1 MQKYGK
7 SFFSYADFPTF
18 AEYSML
24 YKSGCMAKIL
34 LVDDDTTFCLMLET
48 WLAKK
53 GFEVDAAFSCREAL
67 AKLKKGKYEVV
78 LTDLRL
84 PEEDGLYL
92 LRSVKAESPEVQ
104 VILMTGYA
112 DIQTAVQAMK
122 AGAFDYVAKPV
133 IPDEILKKIR
143 EALKQEAP
151 AVPPCEPKG
160 QPAPTAYIKG
170 TNPEAEKLYE
180 YIHLVAPTMMTVL
193 ITGESG
199 SGKEY
204 IARLIHGQSTRKA
217 APFVAVDCGA
227 IPKDLA
233 ASEFFGHVKGAFT
246 GAVSDKTGYFVAASG
261 GTIFLDEIGNL
272 SYDVQIQLLRALEER
287 KVKPVGSDKEIA
299 FDVRIISATNEN
311 LLKAVEDGTFRE
323 DLYHRLNE
331 FSLKALSLRERR
343 EDIPVFADHF
353 LQAANKELGKEVVG
367 FEDSV
372 MEVFRN
378 YAWPGNLRELRNVV
392 KRATLLCR
400 DAYISLDTV
409 PAELLSS
416 PSPEDDLALKRE
428 KNEIDLI
435 REALAKCN
443 NNKSEAARMLKIDR
457 KTLYNKMK
465 LYSLS

>member
-1 MQKYGK
+1 M
-7 SFFSYADFPTF
+7 
-18 AEYSML
+18 
-24 YKSGCMAKIL
+24 YKRRCMAKIL

-53 GFEVDAAFSCREAL
+53 GFEADAAFSCREAL
-67 AKLKKGKYEVV
+67 AKLKKGKYDVV
-78 LTDLRL
+78 LSDLRL
-84 PEEDGLYL
+84 PEEDGLHL
-92 LRSVKAESPEVQ
+92 LRSVKRDMPGVQ

-122 AGAFDYVAKPV
+122 SGAFDYVAKPV
-133 IPDEILKKIR
+133 VPDEILKKIQ
-143 EALKQEAP
+143 EALKQPASPARPQETKEAD
-151 AVPPCEPKG
+151 AS
-160 QPAPTAYIKG
+160 AAYIKG
-170 TNPEAEKLYE
+170 TSPEAEKLYE

-204 IARLIHGQSTRKA
+204 IARLIHGQSVRRE

-272 SYDVQIQLLRALEER
+272 SYDVQVQLLRALEER

-311 LLKAVEDGTFRE
+311 LQKAVEEGAFRE

-353 LQAANKELGKEVVG
+353 LQAANRELGKEVVG
-367 FEDSV
+367 FEESV
-372 MEVFRN
+372 MEVFRR
-378 YAWPGNLRELRNVV
+378 YTWPGNLREMRNVV

-400 DAYISLDTV
+400 DAFISLDTIPVELVTFV
-409 PAELLSS
+409 P
-416 PSPEDDLALKRE
+416 PTDDFSLRRE

-435 REALAKCN
+435 REALAKCR

-457 KTLYNKMK
+457 KTLYNKLK
-465 LYSLS
+465 LYSID